1 MASKNYLLLS
11 ASAVLAL
18 IVGFGGA
25 AKLAGVPSAHASFQV
40 LGLPSWFGYFIGTCE
55 VLGAIA
61 LFIRPLSALAA
72 LGLGIILLG
81 AVYFHIVHTPIAH
94 ATPAILALAL
104 SVYIGLK
111 RRTAILKFDNA

>member
-18 IVGFGGA
+18 IVGLGGA
-25 AKLAGVPSAHASFQV
+25 AKLAGVLSAHASFQV
-40 LGLPSWFGYFIGTCE
+40 LGLPSWFGYFIGACE

-72 LGLGIILLG
+72 VGIGIIMLG
-81 AVYFHIVHTPIAH
+81 AVYFHLMHTPIAQG
-94 ATPAILALAL
+94 APAIVALAL
-104 SVYIGLK
+104 SVYVGLK
-111 RRTAILKFDNA
+111 RRTAVFKFANA